1 MTSGLLKTQLVLSNP
16 VFAALVS
23 TGSELD
29 SNRKDFAKALSVNGK
44 FQHPKGQVD
53 TNPLLLLSW
62 KKSRFLATLSRD
74 LML

>member
-44 FQHPKGQVD
+44 TTQPWGQANA
-53 TNPLLLLSW
+53 NPLFLLSW